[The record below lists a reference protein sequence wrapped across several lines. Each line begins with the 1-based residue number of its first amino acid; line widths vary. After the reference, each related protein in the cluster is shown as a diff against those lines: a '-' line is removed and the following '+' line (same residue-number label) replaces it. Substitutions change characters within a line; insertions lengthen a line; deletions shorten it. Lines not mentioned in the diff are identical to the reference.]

1 MKPCVEMAVLDLPER
16 CHVVLPGLP
25 AGANIALCVLGETGV
40 RLTLMNLG
48 DTEEAQGLVRA
59 FNASLG
65 ISTQA
70 ERALLAGCLLG
81 WGDQLERSLRIQRVT
96 SRPDSCT
103 LH

>member
-1 MKPCVEMAVLDLPER
+1 MICEVQGGLELPER

-25 AGANIALCVLGETGV
+25 AGANVALCILGEAGV

-48 DTEEAQGLVRA
+48 ETEAAQGLVRA

-65 ISTQA
+65 ISAQA
-70 ERALLAGCLLG
+70 ERAMLAGCLLG
-81 WGDQLERSLRIQRVT
+81 WSDQGERSRFGQRAT
-96 SRPDSCT
+96 WRPDTRT

>member
-1 MKPCVEMAVLDLPER
+1 MMRELQGGLELPER

-25 AGANIALCVLGETGV
+25 AGANVALCILGEAGV

-48 DTEEAQGLVRA
+48 ETEEAQSLVRA

-65 ISTQA
+65 ISAQA
-70 ERALLAGCLLG
+70 ERAMLAGCLLG
-81 WGDQLERSLRIQRVT
+81 WGDQLERSLHVQRQM
-96 SRPDSCT
+96 RCPDTCM